1 MGFYL
6 GCPYSKIISR
16 VPRTGGD
23 SRRSVSGWSLPS
35 GSSHQGLLWGQVL
48 PAMRERTI
56 EVMREDRRG
65 ERRKGQREKERNI
78 LREAERLRE
87 AETESSLYWTNTR

>member
-1 MGFYL
+1 
-6 GCPYSKIISR
+6 
-16 VPRTGGD
+16 
-23 SRRSVSGWSLPS
+23 
-35 GSSHQGLLWGQVL
+35 
-48 PAMRERTI
+48 MRERTI

-65 ERRKGQREKERNI
+65 GRRKGQREKERNI